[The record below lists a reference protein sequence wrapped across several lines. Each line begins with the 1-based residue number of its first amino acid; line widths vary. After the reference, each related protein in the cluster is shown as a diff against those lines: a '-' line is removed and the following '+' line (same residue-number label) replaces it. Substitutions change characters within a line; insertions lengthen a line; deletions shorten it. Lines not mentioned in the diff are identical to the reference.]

1 MLPEMSDTV
10 RVKRLNGRRCK
21 AGDVGE
27 LHAIFHMDC
36 SHATR
41 LQGAQQ
47 FRGQIVHLT
56 EELCIIRVM
65 AEVIVRG
72 RIFVMVAERD
82 TSHIQV
88 DAVRW
93 PVPNFFHTV
102 VVDGRVI
109 VSLDFHSLTSYRSL
123 QGLKRKATE
132 TVFFDDFLHLLA
144 QFIVL
149 SPLALQRQQHL
160 RLRVHVQDVD
170 DDRGLLQ
177 ETVDAVNG
185 LNEVV
190 ELVVDAHENGAV
202 AMALEIAAGTGQ
214 AFLGSED
221 AGAAL
226 CEVHD
231 PLLSGF
237 QLHAAVDIDH
247 LRHGLFERLALVLQ
261 IVPDHKMLVR
271 RCLRND
277 AGYLGGANI
286 DAVPFLLGCIRQAH
300 GGIMAELHLAVR
312 FKLGGPVKAVQLV
325 VSDIHRRQ

>member
-88 DAVRW
+88 NAVRW
-93 PVPNFFHTV
+93 PVPDFFHTV

-123 QGLKRKATE
+123 QVSSARLPRPYSLMISSICSLSSSYC
-132 TVFFDDFLHLLA
+132 LHLRCSA
-144 QFIVL
+144 SSTSV
-149 SPLALQRQQHL
+149 SVSMYR
-160 RLRVHVQDVD
+160 
-170 DDRGLLQ
+170 
-177 ETVDAVNG
+177 
-185 LNEVV
+185 
-190 ELVVDAHENGAV
+190 
-202 AMALEIAAGTGQ
+202 MSMMTGD
-214 AFLGSED
+214 F
-221 AGAAL
+221 
-226 CEVHD
+226 C
-231 PLLSGF
+231 
-237 QLHAAVDIDH
+237 
-247 LRHGLFERLALVLQ
+247 RKR
-261 IVPDHKMLVR
+261 
-271 RCLRND
+271 
-277 AGYLGGANI
+277 
-286 DAVPFLLGCIRQAH
+286 
-300 GGIMAELHLAVR
+300 
-312 FKLGGPVKAVQLV
+312 
-325 VSDIHRRQ
+325 